1 MILAVGEVLM
11 ELRRVESDGAVAVP
25 GTWQGPFCSGAPA
38 IFASVAARLGA
49 QVALA
54 GSVGDDAFGR
64 FLLERLRRD
73 GVDPVAL
80 TAARGR
86 ATAVAMVAYDDS
98 GGRDFFFSVRG
109 SAAGAIDGDAAIRA
123 AREAAWIH
131 VSGSSIGFGDPL
143 AATVE
148 ATVAAGLRAGAR
160 LSLDPNLRP
169 DSPPEARERTA
180 RLARQASLVFPSPG
194 ELAAL
199 GLSTDELV
207 GRGTLVCA
215 THGAGGVEIHAAAD
229 AAPLRVAAPA
239 VREVDPTGAGDSF
252 AAAFVSSYARGAE
265 PLHAANTACEVA
277 AHSVTVLGAMEAQF
291 AGTDGFVP
299 ES

>member
-49 QVALA
+49 HVALA

-64 FLLERLRRD
+64 FLLERLGRD

-80 TAARGR
+80 STARGR
-86 ATAVAMVAYDDS
+86 ATAVAMVAYDDG

-109 SAAGAIDGDAAIRA
+109 SAAEAIDEDAAVHA
-123 AREAAWIH
+123 ARDATWIH

-180 RLARQASLVFPSPG
+180 QLARRASLVFPSPG

-199 GLSTDELV
+199 GLSTGELV
-207 GRGTLVCA
+207 DRGTIVCA
-215 THGAGGVEIHAAAD
+215 THGAGGVEIHGAAGG
-229 AAPLRVAAPA
+229 APVRVAAPA

-252 AAAFVSSYARGAE
+252 AAAFVSSFARGAE
-265 PLHAANTACEVA
+265 PVRAATTACAVA

-291 AGTDGFVP
+291 TGP
-299 ES
+299 EALTPEI

>member
-11 ELRRVESDGAVAVP
+11 ELRRVESDGAVALA

-49 QVALA
+49 RVGLA

-64 FLLERLRRD
+64 FLLDRLRRD
-73 GVDPVAL
+73 GVDAAAL
-80 TAARGR
+80 SQAAGR
-86 ATAVAMVAYDDS
+86 STAVAMVAYDSS
-98 GGRDFFFSVRG
+98 GERDFFFSVRG
-109 SAAGAIDGDAAIRA
+109 SAAESIDAAAAARA
-123 AREAAWIH
+123 ARDASWIH

-143 AATVE
+143 AGTVE

-180 RLARQASLVFPSPG
+180 QLARRASLVFPSPG

-199 GLSTDELV
+199 GVSTQELIGQGAV
-207 GRGTLVCA
+207 VCA
-215 THGAGGVEIHAAAD
+215 THGAAGVEVHTPATD
-229 AAPLRVAAPA
+229 EPVRVPAPA

-252 AAAFVSSYARGAE
+252 AAAFVSSFARDAE
-265 PLHAANTACEVA
+265 PVRAATTACAVA
-277 AHSVTVLGAMEAQF
+277 AHSVTVLGAMEARF
-291 AGTDGFVP
+291 GGAERLMPGV
-299 ES
+299 

>member
-11 ELRRVESDGAVAVP
+11 ELRRAETDGAVALP

-49 QVALA
+49 RVGLA
-54 GSVGDDAFGR
+54 GSVGDDGLGR

-73 GVDPVAL
+73 GVDGAAL
-80 TAARGR
+80 TEAAGR
-86 ATAVAMVAYDDS
+86 STAVAMVAYDTT

-109 SAAGAIDGDAAIRA
+109 SAADAIDAAAAARA
-123 AREAAWIH
+123 AREADWIH

-180 RLARQASLVFPSPG
+180 KLARQASLMLPSAG
-194 ELAAL
+194 ELTAL
-199 GLSTDELV
+199 GLSTEELV
-207 GRGTLVCA
+207 SQGTLVCA
-215 THGAGGVEIHAAAD
+215 THGAAGVEIHTTAGD
-229 AAPLRVAAPA
+229 EPVRVAAPA

-252 AAAFVSSYARGAE
+252 AAAFLTSLARGAD
-265 PLHAANTACEVA
+265 PVRAATIACAVA
-277 AHSVTVLGAMEAQF
+277 AHSVTVLGAMEAPLD
-291 AGTDGFVP
+291 GSDGFVP
-299 ES
+299 QI

>member
-1 MILAVGEVLM
+1 MAG
-11 ELRRVESDGAVAVP
+11 RAG
-25 GTWQGPFCSGAPA
+25 
-38 IFASVAARLGA
+38 
-49 QVALA
+49 

-109 SAAGAIDGDAAIRA
+109 SAAEAIDGDAAVRA

-180 RLARQASLVFPSPG
+180 RLARQASVVFPSPG

-215 THGAGGVEIHAAAD
+215 THGAGGVEIHTTAGG
-229 AAPLRVAAPA
+229 APVRVAAPA

-252 AAAFVSSYARGAE
+252 AAAFVSSYTRGAE
-265 PLHAANTACEVA
+265 PVHAATTACAVA

-291 AGTDGFVP
+291 AGPDGLVP